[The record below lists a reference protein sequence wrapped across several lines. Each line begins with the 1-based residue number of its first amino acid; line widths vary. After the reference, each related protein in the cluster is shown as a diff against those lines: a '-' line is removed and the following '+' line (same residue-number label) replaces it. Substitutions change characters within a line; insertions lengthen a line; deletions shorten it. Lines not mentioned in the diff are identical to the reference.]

1 MTIENK
7 FENYAYL
14 LDVSYCKEFN
24 LENAVELLDRQ
35 NEHFRDYIAK
45 KNAEYA
51 EKLQQIIDQCDY
63 LTSGNVAH
71 EKFYIKRNL
80 MNLKEELEK

>member
-1 MTIENK
+1 MSLENK

-14 LDVSYCKEFN
+14 LDASYCKEFN
-24 LENAVELLDRQ
+24 LENAVELLDKQ
-35 NEHFRDYIAK
+35 NEYFRGYIAK

-51 EKLQQIIDQCDY
+51 EKLQQAIDKCDY

-71 EKFYIKRNL
+71 DKFYIKRSL